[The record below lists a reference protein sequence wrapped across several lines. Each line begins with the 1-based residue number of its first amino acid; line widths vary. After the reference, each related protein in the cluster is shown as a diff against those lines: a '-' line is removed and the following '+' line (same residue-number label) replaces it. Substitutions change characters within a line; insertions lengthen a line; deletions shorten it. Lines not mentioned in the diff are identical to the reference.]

1 MRFARA
7 TAAVRVP
14 ATSGN
19 LGPGFDSMGMA
30 HNLWDE
36 VHVRLTTGATRV
48 VIQGQG
54 RASLPT
60 DESHL
65 IVRAMRRGFQA
76 AGLPEAGIE
85 LTCRNG
91 IYQGRGL
98 GSSAAAVV
106 AGLLLVRGLVDHPEE
121 FDDAAVLSLATGFEG
136 HPDNAAPAL
145 HGGIVL
151 SWVKDDPGRAAPPA
165 EPGVGEA
172 SGPAGAGG
180 FAHADGSAC
189 AKRSTHADGPAPPGE
204 AGEGSPSPAVG
215 VARIE
220 VAPEVRTTLLVP
232 NAELATRE
240 ARSVLPSEVPHAD
253 AAFTAAR
260 AGLLVVALERSP
272 ELLFEATRER
282 LHQDYRADSMPQSA
296 EVLRALREAG
306 WPAVI
311 SGAGPSILV
320 FDEVDRKTAD
330 LLADRGFRA
339 LRSGVGRKAHLIDV

>member
-136 HPDNAAPAL
+136 HPDNVAPAPL
-145 HGGIVL
+145 
-151 SWVKDDPGRAAPPA
+151 APA
-165 EPGVGEA
+165 
-172 SGPAGAGG
+172 
-180 FAHADGSAC
+180 
-189 AKRSTHADGPAPPGE
+189 
-204 AGEGSPSPAVG
+204 
-215 VARIE
+215 I
-220 VAPEVRTTLLVP
+220 RTTLTKPQPAARPQRSNSGSTRVV
-232 NAELATRE
+232 NAPTKVA
-240 ARSVLPSEVPHAD
+240 APSRIWVEGVHD
-253 AAFTAAR
+253 AAIVEKIWGHDLRVEGVVVEYLEGLDNLPHRLAEFRPAQGRRVGVLADHLVAGSKETRLTDQVGEHVLVTGHPYIDIWAAVKPERLGIR
-260 AGLLVVALERSP
+260 AWPEIPRGEDWKTGVCARLGWANPQEGWNRVYRAVSTYKDLDSTLIGAVERLVDFVTTP
-272 ELLFEATRER
+272 ELT
-282 LHQDYRADSMPQSA
+282 
-296 EVLRALREAG
+296 
-306 WPAVI
+306 
-311 SGAGPSILV
+311 
-320 FDEVDRKTAD
+320 KAD
-330 LLADRGFRA
+330 LR
-339 LRSGVGRKAHLIDV
+339 

>member
-165 EPGVGEA
+165 EPGAGEA

-180 FAHADGSAC
+180 FA
-189 AKRSTHADGPAPPGE
+189 HADGPAPPGE

-220 VAPEVRTTLLVP
+220 GPAPEITAGHPASRS
-232 NAELATRE
+232 
-240 ARSVLPSEVPHAD
+240 ARSTSAD
-253 AAFTAAR
+253 CGIESAR
-260 AGLLVVALERSP
+260 
-272 ELLFEATRER
+272 
-282 LHQDYRADSMPQSA
+282 
-296 EVLRALREAG
+296 
-306 WPAVI
+306 
-311 SGAGPSILV
+311 
-320 FDEVDRKTAD
+320 
-330 LLADRGFRA
+330 
-339 LRSGVGRKAHLIDV
+339 

>member
-145 HGGIVL
+145 HG
-151 SWVKDDPGRAAPPA
+151 
-165 EPGVGEA
+165 
-172 SGPAGAGG
+172 
-180 FAHADGSAC
+180 
-189 AKRSTHADGPAPPGE
+189 
-204 AGEGSPSPAVG
+204 
-215 VARIE
+215 
-220 VAPEVRTTLLVP
+220 
-232 NAELATRE
+232 
-240 ARSVLPSEVPHAD
+240 
-253 AAFTAAR
+253 
-260 AGLLVVALERSP
+260 
-272 ELLFEATRER
+272 
-282 LHQDYRADSMPQSA
+282 
-296 EVLRALREAG
+296 
-306 WPAVI
+306 
-311 SGAGPSILV
+311 
-320 FDEVDRKTAD
+320 
-330 LLADRGFRA
+330 
-339 LRSGVGRKAHLIDV
+339 